1 MLILHRY
8 QILDSRKDG
17 TKFTNRA
24 LKEAAEQQTDVT
36 SQYEQLQKDLVAQ
49 VSTNT
54 TALL

>member
-1 MLILHRY
+1 MTCRY

-36 SQYEQLQKDLVAQ
+36 NQYERKQKDLVAQ
-49 VSTNT
+49 VG
-54 TALL
+54 LLCGGVGVP